1 MSDEEKAE
9 LEELYEN
16 SEWWHNRF
24 NAVDGETYKPLKPTT
39 QEVFVR
45 FEETEPTNKYNFDF
59 TQPIEISVRLTR
71 KKKGT
76 LIERCLYYQKSK
88 KKRIRKKYNL
98 LRILGDIENES
109 R

>member
-1 MSDEEKAE
+1 MNNGIKVGLS
-9 LEELYEN
+9 N
-16 SEWWHNRF
+16 IQIST
-24 NAVDGETYKPLKPTT
+24 DGKTYKPLKPTT

-45 FEETEPTNKYNFDF
+45 FEETEPNNKYNFDF
-59 TQPIEISVRLTR
+59 TQPIEFSAAMKR

-98 LRILGDIENES
+98 LKILGDKENE
-109 R
+109 